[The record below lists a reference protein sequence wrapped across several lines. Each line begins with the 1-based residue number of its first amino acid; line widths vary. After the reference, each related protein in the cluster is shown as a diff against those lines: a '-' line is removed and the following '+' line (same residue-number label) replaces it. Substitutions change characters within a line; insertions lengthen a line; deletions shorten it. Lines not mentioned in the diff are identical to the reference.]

1 MWVVGLQVIQNLNK
15 NGKKPNSKAKPC
27 FPFCNSAIWV
37 VAVYA
42 LRRIFVVMKYSDIP
56 SAQTVVF
63 YLKAVGIK
71 HIVISPGSRNAPLIL
86 SFTKDDWFSCYSIV
100 DERVGGFFALG
111 MAKNLKEPVAVLC
124 TSGSALLNY
133 HPAISEA
140 YYSEIPLVVISAD
153 RPSYKI
159 DIGDGQTILQENVF
173 TKHIGYAAN
182 LKQDVSHATETVQ
195 RFGPNLLHDTQQQIQ
210 VHNETE
216 LEKALSSCLIEK
228 LPIHINLPFEE
239 PLYGTT
245 TEPLIA
251 IPRVEAYSGNKEV
264 SHIDYGTF
272 AEQWKKSKRKMI
284 LVGVAQPNLLE
295 SEILEALGTDPSV
308 VVFTETTSNLQHPNF
323 FPSIDSIIAPIEK
336 SKDATEKFESL
347 QPEILITLGGLIV
360 SKKVKAFLRKYQPL
374 EHWHVSQGKAYDT
387 FFCLKKHFKTNPNAF
402 LKAIINSGQ
411 TISTYRKPW
420 LKVKADYEVLLPEYL
435 EKIPF
440 SDFSAFA
447 LVQKTIPE
455 HYQVHLA
462 NSSTVRY
469 SQLFDINPS
478 LDIFCNRGTSGS
490 DGSTSTAIGAAVH
503 HPSPTLLITGDL
515 SFFYDSNALWNS
527 YTRSDFRIV
536 VLNNEGGGIFR
547 ILPGKE
553 ETEDFKT
560 YFETSHELEA
570 NHLAQ
575 MFGFSYQKVGT
586 KEELE
591 QALTTFYDNGKQPKI
606 LEIMTPRTLN
616 NKILLD
622 YFDFIS

>member
-1 MWVVGLQVIQNLNK
+1 
-15 NGKKPNSKAKPC
+15 
-27 FPFCNSAIWV
+27 
-37 VAVYA
+37 
-42 LRRIFVVMKYSDIP
+42 MKYSDIP
-56 SAQTVVF
+56 SAQTVVL
-63 YLKAVGIK
+63 YLKAADIK

-86 SFTKDDWFSCYSIV
+86 GFTKNDWFSCYSIV
-100 DERVGGFFALG
+100 DERVAGFFALG
-111 MAKNLKEPVAVLC
+111 MAKNLKQPVAVLC

-159 DIGDGQTILQENVF
+159 DIGDGQTIRQENVF

-182 LKQDVSHATETVQ
+182 LKQDISHATKTVED
-195 RFGPNLLHDTQQQIQ
+195 FGPNLLNDTQQQIQ
-210 VHNETE
+210 AHNQTE
-216 LEKALSSCLIEK
+216 LERALSSCHTEK
-228 LPIHINLPFEE
+228 LPIHINVPFEE

-245 TEPLIA
+245 HTPSIA
-251 IPRVEAYSGNKEV
+251 IPDLNAFSENREASLT
-264 SHIDYGTF
+264 DYGSF
-272 AEQWKKSKRKMI
+272 AKQWQKSKRKMI
-284 LVGVAQPNLLE
+284 LVGVAQPHLLE
-295 SEILEALGTDPSV
+295 PEIVKALGTDPSV
-308 VVFTETTSNLQHPNF
+308 LIFTETTSNLQHPNF
-323 FPSIDSIIAPIEK
+323 FSSIDSIIAPIEK
-336 SKDATEKFESL
+336 SEDAAEKFEKL

-360 SKKVKAFLRKYQPL
+360 SKKVKAFLRKYKPL

-387 FFCLKKHFKTNPNAF
+387 FFCLKKHFKTNPNSF
-402 LKAIINSGQ
+402 LKVLTDSSP
-411 TISTYRKPW
+411 TISNYTEPW
-420 LKVKADYEVLLPEYL
+420 LAVKTNYEKRLPQYL

-455 HYQVHLA
+455 KYQVHLA

-469 SQLFDINPS
+469 SQLFDMNPS
-478 LDIFCNRGTSGS
+478 LDVFCNRGTSGI
-490 DGSTSTAIGAAVH
+490 DGSTSTAVGAAVH
-503 HPSPTLLITGDL
+503 HPTPTVLITGDL
-515 SFFYDSNALWNS
+515 SFFYDSNALWNT

-560 YFETSHELEA
+560 YFETSHGLEA
-570 NHLAQ
+570 SHLAQ
-575 MFGFSYQKVGT
+575 MFGFSYQKVGA
-586 KEELE
+586 KAELE
-591 QALTTFYDNGKQPKI
+591 HVLKTFYDRTDQPKI
-606 LEIMTPRTLN
+606 LEIVTPRTLN

>member
-1 MWVVGLQVIQNLNK
+1 
-15 NGKKPNSKAKPC
+15 
-27 FPFCNSAIWV
+27 
-37 VAVYA
+37 
-42 LRRIFVVMKYSDIP
+42 MKYSDIP

-63 YLKAVGIK
+63 HLKAAGIK

-86 SFTKDDWFSCYSIV
+86 GFTKNDWFTCYSIV
-100 DERVGGFFALG
+100 DERVAGFFALG

-159 DIGDGQTILQENVF
+159 DIGDGQTIRQENVF

-182 LKQDVSHATETVQ
+182 LKQDVSHASETVKN
-195 RFGPNLLHDTQQQIQ
+195 FGPSLLKDTQSQ
-210 VHNETE
+210 VQAHNEGE
-216 LEKALSSCLIEK
+216 LQKALANCLTEK
-228 LPIHINLPFEE
+228 LPIHINVPFEE

-245 TEPLIA
+245 TKPLIT
-251 IPRVEAYSGNKEV
+251 IPKLELKSKNIEASDE
-264 SHIDYGTF
+264 DYGTF
-272 AEQWKKSKRKMI
+272 VEQWKNSERKMI
-284 LVGVAQPNLLE
+284 LVGVAQPQLLE
-295 SEILEALGTDPSV
+295 PEIVQALGTDPSV

-336 SKDATEKFESL
+336 SEDAAEKFEKL

-360 SKKVKAFLRKYQPL
+360 SKKVKAFLRKYRPNA
-374 EHWHVSQGKAYDT
+374 HWHVSEGKAYDT
-387 FFCLKKHFKTNPNAF
+387 FFCLKKHFKTNPNTF
-402 LKAIINSGQ
+402 LQALTDSGQ
-411 TISTYRKPW
+411 TASNYAAPW
-420 LKVKADYEVLLPEYL
+420 LAVKSKYEALLPKYL

-447 LVQKTIPE
+447 EVQKSIPE
-455 HYQVHLA
+455 NYQVHLA

-469 SQLFDINPS
+469 SQLFKMNET
-478 LDIFCNRGTSGS
+478 LDVFCNRGTSGI
-490 DGSTSTAIGAAVH
+490 DGSTSTAVGTAVH
-503 HPSPTLLITGDL
+503 HPTPTLLITGDL
-515 SFFYDSNALWNS
+515 SFFYDSNALWNT
-527 YTRSDFRIV
+527 YIRKDFRIV
-536 VLNNEGGGIFR
+536 LLNNEGGGIFR

-560 YFETSHELEA
+560 YFETSHSLEA
-570 NHLAQ
+570 NHLAL
-575 MFGFSYQKVGT
+575 MFGFSYQKVSEIKGLV
-586 KEELE
+586 E
-591 QALTTFYDNGKQPKI
+591 ALQQFFEPGNQPKI
-606 LEIMTPRTLN
+606 LEISTPRTLN